1 MRTGRR
7 AVGIVV
13 VATVLLAGCGDG
25 GDTEVVTD
33 DGNDNAIRLTATPFA
48 GTPTVSPTPQPTETV
63 QATET
68 PGPGATAT
76 PGGGPTGTPGPG
88 ATETEAGPTSTPGP
102 GATRTPTPGLTRSPT
117 PAPTA
122 TGGAATCGNGVKDAG
137 EQCDTGSVFSTHAD
151 CGGDQCACCLC
162 RPDSIHASV
171 PMTKCSTCHPSI
183 GPEITFPPGAAQ
195 TFPGLCE

>member
-1 MRTGRR
+1 MRTELR
-7 AVGIVV
+7 AFGVV
-13 VATVLLAGCGDG
+13 VLATMVLAGCGDG
-25 GDTEVVTD
+25 DDTVVIAD
-33 DGNDNAIRLTATPFA
+33 NGNDNTIRLTATPFA
-48 GTPTVSPTPQPTETV
+48 GTPTTTPTPQPTATPV

-68 PGPGATAT
+68 PA
-76 PGGGPTGTPGPG
+76 GGPTATPGPG
-88 ATETEAGPTSTPGP
+88 ATETEPGPTTTPGP
-102 GATRTPTPGLTRSPT
+102 GATRTSTPSLTGSPT

-122 TGGAATCGNGVKDAG
+122 TGGGAATCGNSVKESG

-151 CGGDQCACCLC
+151 CGGEQCACCLC

-183 GPEITFPPGAAQ
+183 APDITFPAGAAQ